1 MDDDILLNM
10 IAVAVHIAV
19 DNNNIDAV
27 VNIPGNYYAE
37 LPQRPPSVDIEGWK
51 RLGDPT
57 FKKQFRMDRTLF
69 EVLVVEVGTHM
80 AATNRLIRQGKP
92 IDEALMNTIWTLANP
107 DCFRSTGGTFG
118 VLGGSIHNQYK
129 TMIQVLEEL
138 KSKYIR
144 WPSALE
150 QEVIARELYGYPGVI
165 GCIDGSFIS
174 TYKPMDEPQ
183 RYINRHHEYSV
194 IVHAVCDHNL
204 LFRDIYVGEPGG
216 VGDARTFQRSPLFQ
230 TMVTRP
236 ELMDDKHLLGD
247 GAYPLLSQVITPYRD
262 LGNLTQR
269 QRHHNYYLSRTRAC
283 IERAFALLKGK
294 WRRLKFFPCYRIE
307 YLIDSIVASMVLHN
321 FIILEGRAY
330 EEDDNPIEPNINV
343 PFNDL
348 FEESRRLGILKREYI
363 SIELTPDY

>member
-1 MDDDILLNM
+1 NNDDEENADIDPLDTPTKADSLRGERETKLFLDLCKDLINKRTKKIVASGANFVIISDTLRTVHNIQVFESQCRDRFKGLAKNYVDEKKKVKTKWAYFNDM
-10 IAVAVHIAV
+10 AVLKGDQTRVLQQKSPKKILATKAKVMNFKPQRHSKKASNG
-19 DNNNIDAV
+19 D
-27 VNIPGNYYAE
+27 YAE

-204 LFRDIYVGEPGG
+204 LFRDIYV
-216 VGDARTFQRSPLFQ
+216 
-230 TMVTRP
+230 
-236 ELMDDKHLLGD
+236 
-247 GAYPLLSQVITPYRD
+247 
-262 LGNLTQR
+262 
-269 QRHHNYYLSRTRAC
+269 
-283 IERAFALLKGK
+283 
-294 WRRLKFFPCYRIE
+294 
-307 YLIDSIVASMVLHN
+307 
-321 FIILEGRAY
+321 
-330 EEDDNPIEPNINV
+330 
-343 PFNDL
+343 
-348 FEESRRLGILKREYI
+348 
-363 SIELTPDY
+363 